1 MIADWLDPW
10 LVYFRIKKL
19 QKSFSIKIEVKLIST
34 NLLQE
39 NYMYKINTN
48 EAKAKTKLIKSKLL
62 KN

>member
-1 MIADWLDPW
+1 MIADWMDPW
-10 LVYFRIKKL
+10 LAHFRIKKL
-19 QKSFSIKIEVKLIST
+19 QKSFSIKIEMKLIST

-48 EAKAKTKLIKSKLL
+48 EAKTKTKLIKSKLL